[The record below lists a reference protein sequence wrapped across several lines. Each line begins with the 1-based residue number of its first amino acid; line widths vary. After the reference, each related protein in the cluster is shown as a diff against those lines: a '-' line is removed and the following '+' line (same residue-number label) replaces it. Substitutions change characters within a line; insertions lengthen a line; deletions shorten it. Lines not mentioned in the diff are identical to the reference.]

1 LLKNNKNT
9 DEELLALLAKEEE
22 QAIDL
27 IFRKYYSFL
36 CKSIYRIIPD
46 TQITEDIAQDVFY
59 ELWKKRKNLRI
70 NSSLKAYLKRAALNK
85 ALNYIRDQKID
96 LRNAP
101 PKEDLVSNN
110 LNIFQSLAEKDLQ
123 EEIEQAIDGLPDRC
137 RLVFILSR
145 FEEMTYQ
152 QIADSLDISIKTV
165 ENQISKALKTLKT
178 ALAAYLPTLLI
189 LLLLF

>member
-1 LLKNNKNT
+1 
-9 DEELLALLAKEEE
+9 
-22 QAIDL
+22 
-27 IFRKYYSFL
+27 
-36 CKSIYRIIPD
+36 
-46 TQITEDIAQDVFY
+46 
-59 ELWKKRKNLRI
+59 
-70 NSSLKAYLKRAALNK
+70 
-85 ALNYIRDQKID
+85 